1 MALLHTDFFS
11 NVLGMC
17 VQMDVILPQRTTGQI
32 GMEGKTR
39 PGKYPTLYLLHGL
52 SDDHTI
58 WQRRTSIERYAADLG
73 FTVTAVDERPG
84 FANRTLMP
92 DAAEILCSDFPDAIR
107 RLQITERDYV
117 CVITRGHRFDADCLR
132 EILPGAYPRYLG
144 MIGSK
149 RRVALL
155 MKQLESEGFGPDALK
170 RIHAP
175 IGISINALTVKEIA
189 ISIVAELIQCRRAGL
204 DRRSKETRLTA
215 EDIDLRLLEFLT
227 CDETPKALLLVYET
241 SGSTPVKSGAMMAV
255 DKVGRTVGTIGGGC
269 GEGAVLK
276 DAYRI
281 IGSGTQCTVTV
292 DMSNDIAEE
301 EGMVCGGEMKVL
313 IADVSPE

>member
-1 MALLHTDFFS
+1 MLNKLKEVYRA
-11 NVLGMC
+11 VA
-17 VQMDVILPQRTTGQI
+17 
-32 GMEGKTR
+32 EGKEAALTFTAD
-39 PGKYPTLYLLHGL
+39 GEEYLRSFHPPERLILLGCGNIGQEL
-52 SDDHTI
+52 C
-58 WQRRTSIERYAADLG
+58 RYAADLG
-73 FTVTAVDERPG
+73 FTVTAVDERPA

-107 RLQITERDYV
+107 RLQITERNYV

-227 CDETPKALLLVYET
+227 CDDVPKALLLVYET

-281 IGSGTQCTVTV
+281 IGRGTQCTVTV
-292 DMSNDIAEE
+292 DMSNDIAEA

-313 IADVSPE
+313 IADVSP

>member
-1 MALLHTDFFS
+1 MLNKLKE
-11 NVLGMC
+11 VY
-17 VQMDVILPQRTTGQI
+17 RTVA
-32 GMEGKTR
+32 EGKEAALTFTAD
-39 PGKYPTLYLLHGL
+39 GEEYLRSFHPPERLILLGCGNIGQEL
-52 SDDHTI
+52 C
-58 WQRRTSIERYAADLG
+58 RYAADLG
-73 FTVTAVDERPG
+73 FAVTAVDERPA

-189 ISIVAELIQCRRAGL
+189 ISIVAELIQCRRSGL

>member
-1 MALLHTDFFS
+1 MLNKLKE
-11 NVLGMC
+11 VY
-17 VQMDVILPQRTTGQI
+17 RTVA
-32 GMEGKTR
+32 EGKEAALTFTAD
-39 PGKYPTLYLLHGL
+39 GEEYLRSFHPPERLILLGCGNIGQEL
-52 SDDHTI
+52 C
-58 WQRRTSIERYAADLG
+58 RYAADLG

-241 SGSTPVKSGAMMAV
+241 SGSTPVKSGAMMAA

-292 DMSNDIAEE
+292 DMSNDIAEA

>member
-1 MALLHTDFFS
+1 MLNKLKEVYRA
-11 NVLGMC
+11 VA
-17 VQMDVILPQRTTGQI
+17 
-32 GMEGKTR
+32 EGKEAALTFTADGEEYLRSFR
-39 PGKYPTLYLLHGL
+39 PPERLILLGCGNIGQEL
-52 SDDHTI
+52 C
-58 WQRRTSIERYAADLG
+58 RYAADLG

-117 CVITRGHRFDADCLR
+117 CVITRGHRFDAACLR

-189 ISIVAELIQCRRAGL
+189 ISIVAELIQCRRAGI

-292 DMSNDIAEE
+292 DMSNDIAEA

>member
-1 MALLHTDFFS
+1 MLEKLKEIYRAAS
-11 NVLGMC
+11 
-17 VQMDVILPQRTTGQI
+17 
-32 GMEGKTR
+32 EGKEAALTFTAD
-39 PGKYPTLYLLHGL
+39 GEEYLRSFHPPERLILLGCGNIGQEL
-52 SDDHTI
+52 C
-58 WQRRTSIERYAADLG
+58 RYAADLG
-73 FTVTAVDERPG
+73 FTVTAVDERPA
-84 FANRTLMP
+84 FANRILMP

-117 CVITRGHRFDADCLR
+117 CVITRGHRFAADCLR

>member
-1 MALLHTDFFS
+1 MLNKLKE
-11 NVLGMC
+11 VY
-17 VQMDVILPQRTTGQI
+17 RTVA
-32 GMEGKTR
+32 EGKEAALTFTAD
-39 PGKYPTLYLLHGL
+39 GEEYLRSFHPPERLILLGCGNIGQEL
-52 SDDHTI
+52 C
-58 WQRRTSIERYAADLG
+58 RYAADLG
-73 FTVTAVDERPG
+73 FTVTAVDERPA

-227 CDETPKALLLVYET
+227 CDDVPKALLLVYET

-292 DMSNDIAEE
+292 DMSNDIAEA

-313 IADVSPE
+313 ITDVSPE

>member
-1 MALLHTDFFS
+1 MLKKLKEVYRA
-11 NVLGMC
+11 VA
-17 VQMDVILPQRTTGQI
+17 
-32 GMEGKTR
+32 EGKEAALTFTAD
-39 PGKYPTLYLLHGL
+39 GEEYLRSFHPPERLILLGCGNIGQEL
-52 SDDHTI
+52 C
-58 WQRRTSIERYAADLG
+58 RYAADLG
-73 FTVTAVDERPG
+73 FTVTAVDERPA

-241 SGSTPVKSGAMMAV
+241 SGSTPVKSGAMMAA

-292 DMSNDIAEE
+292 DMSNDIAEA

>member
-1 MALLHTDFFS
+1 MLNKLKEVYRA
-11 NVLGMC
+11 VA
-17 VQMDVILPQRTTGQI
+17 
-32 GMEGKTR
+32 EGKEAALTFTAD
-39 PGKYPTLYLLHGL
+39 GEEYLRSFHPPERLILLGCGNIGQEL
-52 SDDHTI
+52 C
-58 WQRRTSIERYAADLG
+58 RYAADLG
-73 FTVTAVDERPG
+73 FTVTAVDERPA

-107 RLQITERDYV
+107 RLQITERNYV

-227 CDETPKALLLVYET
+227 CDDVPKALLLVYET

-292 DMSNDIAEE
+292 DMSNDIAEA

-313 IADVSPE
+313 IADVSP

>member
-1 MALLHTDFFS
+1 MLNKLKEVYRA
-11 NVLGMC
+11 VA
-17 VQMDVILPQRTTGQI
+17 
-32 GMEGKTR
+32 EGKEAALTFTAD
-39 PGKYPTLYLLHGL
+39 GEEYLRSFHPPERLILLGCGNIGQEL
-52 SDDHTI
+52 C
-58 WQRRTSIERYAADLG
+58 RYAADLG
-73 FTVTAVDERPG
+73 FTVTAVDERPS

-255 DKVGRTVGTIGGGC
+255 DKAGRTVGTIGGGC

>member
-1 MALLHTDFFS
+1 MLNKLKE
-11 NVLGMC
+11 VY
-17 VQMDVILPQRTTGQI
+17 RTVA
-32 GMEGKTR
+32 EGKEAALTFTAD
-39 PGKYPTLYLLHGL
+39 GEEYLRSFHPPERLILLGCGNIGQEL
-52 SDDHTI
+52 C
-58 WQRRTSIERYAADLG
+58 RYAADLG
-73 FTVTAVDERPG
+73 FTVTAVDERPA

-215 EDIDLRLLEFLT
+215 EDIDLRLLEFLA
-227 CDETPKALLLVYET
+227 CDDVPKALLLVYET
-241 SGSTPVKSGAMMAV
+241 SGSTPVKSGAMMAA

-292 DMSNDIAEE
+292 DMSNDIAEA

>member
-1 MALLHTDFFS
+1 MLNKLKE
-11 NVLGMC
+11 VY
-17 VQMDVILPQRTTGQI
+17 RTVA
-32 GMEGKTR
+32 EGKEAALTFTAD
-39 PGKYPTLYLLHGL
+39 GEEYLRSFHPPERLILLGCGNIGQEL
-52 SDDHTI
+52 C
-58 WQRRTSIERYAADLG
+58 RYAADLG

-269 GEGAVLK
+269 SEGNIIR
-276 DAYRI
+276 DAIDI
-281 IGSGTQCTVTV
+281 IGTGSYRVMDI
-292 DMSNDIAEE
+292 DMTGEVAEE
-301 EGMVCGGEMKVL
+301 EGMVCGGTMKVL
-313 IADVSPE
+313 IEDGSEA

>member
-1 MALLHTDFFS
+1 MLKKLKEVYRA
-11 NVLGMC
+11 VA
-17 VQMDVILPQRTTGQI
+17 
-32 GMEGKTR
+32 EGKEAALTFTAD
-39 PGKYPTLYLLHGL
+39 GEEYLRSFHPPERLILLGCGNIGQEL
-52 SDDHTI
+52 C
-58 WQRRTSIERYAADLG
+58 RYAADLG

>member
-1 MALLHTDFFS
+1 MLEKLKEIYRAAS
-11 NVLGMC
+11 
-17 VQMDVILPQRTTGQI
+17 
-32 GMEGKTR
+32 EGKEAALTFTAD
-39 PGKYPTLYLLHGL
+39 GEEYLRSFHPPERLILLGCGNIGQEL
-52 SDDHTI
+52 C
-58 WQRRTSIERYAADLG
+58 RYAADLG

>member
-1 MALLHTDFFS
+1 MLNKLKE
-11 NVLGMC
+11 VY
-17 VQMDVILPQRTTGQI
+17 RTVA
-32 GMEGKTR
+32 EGKEAALTFTAD
-39 PGKYPTLYLLHGL
+39 GEEYLRSFHPPERLILLGCGNIGQEL
-52 SDDHTI
+52 C
-58 WQRRTSIERYAADLG
+58 RYAADLG

-255 DKVGRTVGTIGGGC
+255 DKAGRTVGTIGGGC

>member
-1 MALLHTDFFS
+1 MLKELKE
-11 NVLGMC
+11 VY
-17 VQMDVILPQRTTGQI
+17 RTVA
-32 GMEGKTR
+32 EGKEAALTFTAD
-39 PGKYPTLYLLHGL
+39 GEEYLRSFHPPERLILLGCGNIGQEL
-52 SDDHTI
+52 C
-58 WQRRTSIERYAADLG
+58 RYAADLG

>member
-1 MALLHTDFFS
+1 
-11 NVLGMC
+11 
-17 VQMDVILPQRTTGQI
+17 
-32 GMEGKTR
+32 
-39 PGKYPTLYLLHGL
+39 
-52 SDDHTI
+52 
-58 WQRRTSIERYAADLG
+58 
-73 FTVTAVDERPG
+73 
-84 FANRTLMP
+84 
-92 DAAEILCSDFPDAIR
+92 
-107 RLQITERDYV
+107 
-117 CVITRGHRFDADCLR
+117 
-132 EILPGAYPRYLG
+132 
-144 MIGSK
+144 
-149 RRVALL
+149 

-255 DKVGRTVGTIGGGC
+255 DKAGRTVGTIGGGC

-292 DMSNDIAEE
+292 DMSNDIAEA

-313 IADVSPE
+313 ITDVSPE

>member
-1 MALLHTDFFS
+1 MLNKLKEVYRA
-11 NVLGMC
+11 VA
-17 VQMDVILPQRTTGQI
+17 
-32 GMEGKTR
+32 EGKEAALTFTAD
-39 PGKYPTLYLLHGL
+39 GEEYLRSFHPPERLILLGCGNIGQEL
-52 SDDHTI
+52 C
-58 WQRRTSIERYAADLG
+58 RYAADLG

-215 EDIDLRLLEFLT
+215 EDIDLRLLEFLA
-227 CDETPKALLLVYET
+227 CDDVPKALLLVYET
-241 SGSTPVKSGAMMAV
+241 SGSTPVKSGAMMAA

>member
-1 MALLHTDFFS
+1 MLEKLKEIYRAAS
-11 NVLGMC
+11 
-17 VQMDVILPQRTTGQI
+17 
-32 GMEGKTR
+32 EGKEAALTFTAD
-39 PGKYPTLYLLHGL
+39 GEEYLRSFHPPERLILLGCGNIGQEL
-52 SDDHTI
+52 C
-58 WQRRTSIERYAADLG
+58 RYAADLG
-73 FTVTAVDERPG
+73 FTVTAVDERPA

>member
-1 MALLHTDFFS
+1 MLNKLKEVYRA
-11 NVLGMC
+11 VA
-17 VQMDVILPQRTTGQI
+17 
-32 GMEGKTR
+32 EGKEAALTFTAD
-39 PGKYPTLYLLHGL
+39 GEEYLRSFHPPERLILLGCGNIGQEL
-52 SDDHTI
+52 C
-58 WQRRTSIERYAADLG
+58 RYAADLG

-215 EDIDLRLLEFLT
+215 EDIDLRLLEFLA
-227 CDETPKALLLVYET
+227 CDDVPKALLLVYET

>member
-1 MALLHTDFFS
+1 MLKKLKE
-11 NVLGMC
+11 VY
-17 VQMDVILPQRTTGQI
+17 RTVA
-32 GMEGKTR
+32 EGKEAALTFTAD
-39 PGKYPTLYLLHGL
+39 GEEYLRSFHPPERLILLGCGNIGQEL
-52 SDDHTI
+52 C
-58 WQRRTSIERYAADLG
+58 RYAADLG

-149 RRVALL
+149 RRVTLL

-227 CDETPKALLLVYET
+227 CDDVPKALLLVYET
-241 SGSTPVKSGAMMAV
+241 SGSTPVKSGAMMAA
-255 DKVGRTVGTIGGGC
+255 DKAGRTVGTIGGGC

-281 IGSGTQCTVTV
+281 IGSGTQCSVTV

>member
-1 MALLHTDFFS
+1 MLNKLKEVYRA
-11 NVLGMC
+11 VA
-17 VQMDVILPQRTTGQI
+17 
-32 GMEGKTR
+32 EGKEAALTFTADGEEYLRSFR
-39 PGKYPTLYLLHGL
+39 PPERLILLGCGNIGQEL
-52 SDDHTI
+52 C
-58 WQRRTSIERYAADLG
+58 RYAADLG

>member
-1 MALLHTDFFS
+1 MLNKLKE
-11 NVLGMC
+11 VY
-17 VQMDVILPQRTTGQI
+17 RTVA
-32 GMEGKTR
+32 EGKEAALTFTAD
-39 PGKYPTLYLLHGL
+39 GEEYLRSFHPPERLILLGCGNIGQEL
-52 SDDHTI
+52 C
-58 WQRRTSIERYAADLG
+58 RYAADLG

-292 DMSNDIAEE
+292 DMSNDIAEA

-313 IADVSPE
+313 ITDVSPE

>member
-1 MALLHTDFFS
+1 MLNKLKE
-11 NVLGMC
+11 VY
-17 VQMDVILPQRTTGQI
+17 RTVA
-32 GMEGKTR
+32 EGKEAALTFTAD
-39 PGKYPTLYLLHGL
+39 GEEYLRSFHPPERLILLGCGNIGQEL
-52 SDDHTI
+52 C
-58 WQRRTSIERYAADLG
+58 RYAADLG

-227 CDETPKALLLVYET
+227 CDDVPKALLLVYET

-292 DMSNDIAEE
+292 DMSNDIAEA

>member
-1 MALLHTDFFS
+1 MLNKLKEVYRA
-11 NVLGMC
+11 VA
-17 VQMDVILPQRTTGQI
+17 
-32 GMEGKTR
+32 EGKEAALTFTAD
-39 PGKYPTLYLLHGL
+39 GEEYLRSFHPPERLILLGCGNIGQEL
-52 SDDHTI
+52 C
-58 WQRRTSIERYAADLG
+58 RYAADLG

-227 CDETPKALLLVYET
+227 CDDVPKALLLVYET

-281 IGSGTQCTVTV
+281 IGSGTHRSVTV

>member
-1 MALLHTDFFS
+1 MLNKLKEVYRA
-11 NVLGMC
+11 VA
-17 VQMDVILPQRTTGQI
+17 
-32 GMEGKTR
+32 EGKEAALTFTAD
-39 PGKYPTLYLLHGL
+39 GEEYLRSFHPPERLILLGCGNIGQEL
-52 SDDHTI
+52 C
-58 WQRRTSIERYAADLG
+58 RYAADLG

-215 EDIDLRLLEFLT
+215 EDIDLRLLEFLA
-227 CDETPKALLLVYET
+227 CDDVPKALLLVYET

-281 IGSGTQCTVTV
+281 IGSGTHRSVTV